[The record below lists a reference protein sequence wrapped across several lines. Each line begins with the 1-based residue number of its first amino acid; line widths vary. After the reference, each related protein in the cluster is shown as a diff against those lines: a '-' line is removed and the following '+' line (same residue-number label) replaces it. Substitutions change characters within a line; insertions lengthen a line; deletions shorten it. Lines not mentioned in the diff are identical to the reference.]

1 MNTVEF
7 TRGANGKP
15 AASAALE
22 DCIAN
27 TIGLDGS
34 CFFGYPLIAT
44 PEGKYF
50 VDATFLNPDKGI
62 ILFDIVEG
70 QNHFLEGGGLIPLS
84 WLCMAQASDG

>member
-34 CFFGYPLIAT
+34 CFFGYPIIAT
-44 PEGKYF
+44 SEGK
-50 VDATFLNPDKGI
+50 
-62 ILFDIVEG
+62 ILRGCHI
-70 QNHFLEGGGLIPLS
+70 LES
-84 WLCMAQASDG
+84 RQRY